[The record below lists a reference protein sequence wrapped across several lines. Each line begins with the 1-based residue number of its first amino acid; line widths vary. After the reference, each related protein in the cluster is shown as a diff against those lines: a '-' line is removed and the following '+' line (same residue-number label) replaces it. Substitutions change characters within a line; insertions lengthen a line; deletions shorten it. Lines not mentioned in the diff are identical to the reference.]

1 MSGKTGNKIMTV
13 YKMDLRMNAL
23 SVVPSLTFAV
33 SVLSIIAIAVRRK
46 KEIYRGTGPNN
57 KMKRAPS

>member
-23 SVVPSLTFAV
+23 SVVRSLTFAV
-33 SVLSIIAIAVRRK
+33 SVLSITVIVVRRK
-46 KEIYRGTGPNN
+46 EVPRGTGPNN

>member
-23 SVVPSLTFAV
+23 SVVRSLTFAV
-33 SVLSIIAIAVRRK
+33 SVLSITVIVVRRK
-46 KEIYRGTGPNN
+46 
-57 KMKRAPS
+57 